1 MSQRPNFVVIVAD
14 QLRANDLPMFRANA
28 PTRTPHLQR
37 MAREGVAFSQVFGQH
52 SVCSPSRVS
61 FLSGLYPHVHGHRTL
76 EHLLGPDEPNF
87 LKLFKDNGYHVT
99 IAGVRGDTFAPGAT
113 ERSAHEYGFLPGE
126 GRKVFSEFMH
136 KREPNEAPMARA
148 HFHGLRSPEQ
158 AKKDFD
164 ETTVQAAQHWL
175 GQAPAQ
181 PWLLYVPLIFPHPPF
196 TVEEP
201 WFSMY
206 AREDMAPPRLATGPQ
221 ARYVQALHELHGW
234 GRLSRDDW
242 NEIRAVYLGMVSR
255 LDAHVGR
262 LRDAASAWADN
273 TVFVFFSDHGEYLGD
288 YGLVEKWPSGLHECL
303 TRIPLI
309 VSGKPVAAAA
319 QASQSE
325 ALIEL
330 IDVFPTLLDL
340 AGITATHPHFGRS
353 FRPCLS
359 TPTRPHRKEVFSEGG
374 FAVEEAP
381 FFETAR
387 FPYDLKAA
395 LQKSE
400 PKAVGKAIC
409 IRNAQW
415 TFVWRL
421 YEPAELYNRQTDPHE
436 QHNLGGQSAYA
447 DIERELKDRILH
459 WLARTADV
467 LQPQSPSRFSSVNL
481 PCIGERPQP

>member
-1 MSQRPNFVVIVAD
+1 MQQRPNFVVIVAD
-14 QLRANDLPMFRANA
+14 QLRADDLPIFRPDA

-37 MAREGVAFSQVFGQH
+37 MAREGMAFSQVFGQH

-76 EHLLGPDEPNF
+76 EHLLDAQAPNF
-87 LKLFKDNGYHVT
+87 LKDFKENGYHVA

-126 GRKVFSEFMH
+126 TRQVFSEFMH
-136 KREPNEAPMARA
+136 KREPSHEPMARA
-148 HFHGLRSPEQ
+148 HYHGLRSPEQ
-158 AKKDFD
+158 AGRDFD
-164 ETTVQAAQHWL
+164 ETAVQAAEQWL
-175 GQAPAQ
+175 GRPPAE

-206 AREDMAPPRLATGPQ
+206 EREHMAAPRKANGAQ
-221 ARYVQALHELHGW
+221 ARYVQALHQMHGW
-234 GRLSRDDW
+234 DRLQPQDW

-262 LRDAASAWADN
+262 LLEAAEPCAAN

-309 VSGKPVAAAA
+309 VSGQPVA
-319 QASQSE
+319 QASRSD

-330 IDVFPTLLDL
+330 LDVFPTLLDL
-340 AGITATHPHFGRS
+340 AGIAPSHPHFGKS

-359 TPTRPHRKEVFSEGG
+359 DPQLAHRSEVFSEGG
-374 FAVEEAP
+374 FTVEEAA
-381 FFETAR
+381 FFETSR
-387 FPYDLKAA
+387 FPYDLKSA
-395 LQKSE
+395 LQKSDPE
-400 PKAVGKAIC
+400 SVGKAIC
-409 IRNAQW
+409 LRTAEW
-415 TFVWRL
+415 TYVWRL
-421 YEPAELYNRQTDPHE
+421 YEPAELYERLTDPYE
-436 QHNLGGQSAYA
+436 QHNLAGQAA
-447 DIERELKDRILH
+447 CAQVEAALRDRVLR
-459 WLARTADV
+459 WMVRTADV
-467 LQPQSPSRFSSVNL
+467 LQAQSPSRFSTVEL
-481 PCIGERPQP
+481 PRLGQAPKVL